1 MGKLYKGVWL
11 SEHAPHNCEKLTK
24 EQCDALLSKGGWS
37 IREISDFD
45 CPNETSFYAVI
56 KDSFGGMEELS
67 KKVRTKV
74 RKAQKTYEFRLATL
88 DEMLQHGADIYYK
101 AFANYKVKSEFESKE
116 ELEKRFRAVAESD
129 EYDAWIV
136 YRIEDNIPVAWSIT
150 HVFEGMCE
158 YETVKVDPAY
168 SNSTYPSYGLFY
180 EMNRYYLEERKLS
193 YVNAGWRSVTNH
205 SNIQQFLIDQFIF
218 RKAYCNMKIHYKSG
232 LGAVVSM
239 LFPFR
244 KFMPIPKVKAILA
257 QEAFSRGIE

>member
-1 MGKLYKGVWL
+1 MCKLYKGVWV
-11 SEHAPHNCEKLTK
+11 SERAPHNCGKLPK
-24 EQCDALLSKGGWS
+24 EECDSLLKQGGWS

-45 CPNETSFYAVI
+45 CPQETSFYAVI

-88 DEMLQHGADIYYK
+88 DDLLKHGADIYYK
-101 AFANYKVKSEFESKE
+101 AFANYKVKSEFEPKE
-116 ELEKRFRAVAESD
+116 ELEKRFRAVTESD

-136 YRIEDNIPVAWSIT
+136 YRIEDNAPVAWSIT
-150 HVFEGMCE
+150 HVFEGICE

-168 SNSTYPSYGLFY
+168 SDSTYPSYGLFY

-205 SNIQQFLIDQFIF
+205 SNIQQFLIDQFLF
-218 RKAYCNMKIHYKSG
+218 RKAYCNMKMHYKPL
-232 LGAVVSM
+232 LGAVISL
-239 LFPFR
+239 LFPLR
-244 KFMPIPKVKAILA
+244 KIIPGSKAKSVFT